1 MAVEILSALGLVLAV
16 EGVIYALFPAAMQRM
31 MTIAVAQPPSA
42 LRTAG
47 LLFAAVGVGLVWL
60 LRG

>member
-1 MAVEILSALGLVLAV
+1 VAVEILSALGLVLAV

-31 MTIAVAQPPSA
+31 MTIAVAQSPSA
-42 LRTAG
+42 LRTVG
-47 LLFAAVGVGLVWL
+47 LLLAIFGVGLLWV